1 MRITPHADG
10 RNLVGQ
16 QLPTWLAQNVA
27 SVYTWLKVW
36 PVPNFARQVST
47 TRSNRQQGVQMD
59 ATCTIQ
65 QCCELLANNI
75 ASVCRGKGGGF
86 SWAVSGEDATNE
98 TLGRPC
104 QSLTEMNCF
113 CIALKLAFSLRKS
126 IHGMKTCLAKLSFE
140 SAYVKIWREDSKE
153 PSLPDLLQLTTCCEV
168 FSKLW
173 NSSVFTLDRAF
184 LLWPKVTCVSSGCS

>member
-1 MRITPHADG
+1 M
-10 RNLVGQ
+10 Q
-16 QLPTWLAQNVA
+16 QL
-27 SVYTWLKVW
+27 
-36 PVPNFARQVST
+36 ST
-47 TRSNRQQGVQMD
+47 TRDNRQQGMQTD

-65 QCCELLANNI
+65 QCWELLANNI
-75 ASVCRGKGGGF
+75 TSVCRWGGGF
-86 SWAVSGEDATNE
+86 TRAVSGEDATNE

-113 CIALKLAFSLRKS
+113 RIVLKLAFSLRKS
-126 IHGMKTCLAKLSFE
+126 IHCMKTCLAKLSFE
-140 SAYVKIWREDSKE
+140 SAYVKIWRDDSKE

-173 NSSVFTLDRAF
+173 NLSVFNQERAF

>member
-1 MRITPHADG
+1 M
-10 RNLVGQ
+10 Q
-16 QLPTWLAQNVA
+16 QL
-27 SVYTWLKVW
+27 
-36 PVPNFARQVST
+36 ST
-47 TRSNRQQGVQMD
+47 TRDNRQQGMQTD

-65 QCCELLANNI
+65 QCWELLANNI
-75 ASVCRGKGGGF
+75 TSVCRWGGGF
-86 SWAVSGEDATNE
+86 TRAVSGEDATNE

-113 CIALKLAFSLRKS
+113 RIALKLAFSLRES
-126 IHGMKTCLAKLSFE
+126 IHCMKTCLAKLSFE
-140 SAYVKIWREDSKE
+140 SAYVKIWRDDSKE

-173 NSSVFTLDRAF
+173 NLSVFNQERAF